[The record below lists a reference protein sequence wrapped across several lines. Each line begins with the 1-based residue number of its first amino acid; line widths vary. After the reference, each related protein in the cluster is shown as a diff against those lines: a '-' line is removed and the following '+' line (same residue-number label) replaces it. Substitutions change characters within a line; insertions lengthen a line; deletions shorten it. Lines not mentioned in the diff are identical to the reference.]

1 MLILKTSSFNSE
13 VTMLNDFIKRSTRST
28 CGSDKNLYI
37 QLCKYVRRMFQSSAG
52 KAREVGIAMPGSV
65 KKLKTVQVYTCTCI
79 KECMLHW

>member
-1 MLILKTSSFNSE
+1 MISSK
-13 VTMLNDFIKRSTRST
+13 DPHDQP